1 MVNIAK
7 AKPLSSARRM
17 RQGNA
22 EFNRRVNR
30 RQAILGRRIQT
41 VLLEQ
46 LKTKEDEPLKNIACI
61 R

>member
-46 LKTKEDEPLKNIACI
+46 LKTKEDEPLKTIACI